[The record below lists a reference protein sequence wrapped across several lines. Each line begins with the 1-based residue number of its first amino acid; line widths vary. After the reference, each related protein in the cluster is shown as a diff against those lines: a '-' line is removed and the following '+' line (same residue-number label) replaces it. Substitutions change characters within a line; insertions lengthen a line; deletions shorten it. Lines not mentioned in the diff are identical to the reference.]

1 MTGGTPV
8 HRNMNDRFRHLLR
21 RHFGL
26 ARAAQAA
33 LAVVLALVLAG
44 PALSAVSRAAP
55 VASFTFSPSDPVQ
68 GEPVRFTSTSTD
80 PDNDIDRTRWDLDND
95 GSFDDGSSTTVTRAY
110 TCSSS
115 TSSCSKTVR
124 LRVEDEDENV
134 RTTSRTFTVRPN
146 AAPVASFTSDPES
159 PETGEQVTF
168 TSTSSDPDGRPLTH
182 RWDTD
187 NDGSFDDG
195 TGSQATRSYPNNET
209 RTVRLQVT
217 DSGGSVQTATRSI
230 TIRNRKPVASF
241 NVSAT
246 EVDTGQ
252 SIQFTSTSTDPD
264 GTVTARD
271 WDFNGDGV
279 TDATGS
285 SVSRSFADN
294 GTPTVTLKVTDND
307 GDSSTAS
314 RQVTI
319 RNRPPVAGFNLSAR
333 EFDTGDAVQFTS
345 TSSDPDGTVSSTE
358 WDFDG
363 DGATDAT
370 GSSVSHSF
378 SDDRTWT
385 VTLKVTDDDGASR
398 STSNEVTARNRPP
411 RASFDWSPEQPVTGE
426 EVVFTSTSNDP
437 DDEIEEY
444 EWDLDGDGQFNDG
457 DGPQARR
464 SFGEPGTY
472 TVGLRV
478 TDDDGKSSAAFET
491 IEVAPRPPPPPQNPA
506 GPAPGTSPGT
516 GNALGGLIAPF
527 PSVRIRGV
535 TTVTGARIDLL
546 RVRTPGG
553 TRVLVRC
560 KGRDCPWRRRLLRAR
575 FGANV
580 VRVLR
585 VPGFKRRRVRA
596 GTVIEVFVIA
606 RGRIGKYTRFRIR
619 RLNMAPVRV
628 DRCTARGVARVRRC
642 PA

>member
-1 MTGGTPV
+1 MTGGTSV
-8 HRNMNDRFRHLLR
+8 HWNVNDLFRQLIRRHL
-21 RHFGL
+21 GL

-33 LAVVLALVLAG
+33 LAVVLALVIAG
-44 PALSAVSRAAP
+44 PAASAVSRAAP

-95 GSFDDGSSTTVTRAY
+95 GSFDDGSSTTVTRSY
-110 TCSSS
+110 TCSSA
-115 TSSCSKTVR
+115 TSSCSQTVR

-134 RTTSRTFTVRPN
+134 RTASRTFTVTPN
-146 AAPVASFTSDPES
+146 SPPVAAFSANPES
-159 PETGEQVTF
+159 PETSEQFTL
-168 TSTSSDPDGRPLTH
+168 TSTSSDPDGRPVVE
-182 RWDTD
+182 RWDTNNNGSYTDATGRQITLSFPD
-187 NDGSFDDG
+187 NG
-195 TGSQATRSYPNNET
+195 
-209 RTVRLQVT
+209 VRRIGLQVT
-217 DSGGSVQTATRSI
+217 DSGGLVRTTFLDI

-246 EVDTGQ
+246 EIDTGE

-264 GTVTARD
+264 GTVSQRE

-279 TDATGS
+279 TDATGN
-285 SVSRSFADN
+285 SVSRTFADN
-294 GTPTVTLKVTDND
+294 GTPTITLKVTDND

-314 RQVTI
+314 RQVTV
-319 RNRPPVAGFNLSAR
+319 RNRPPVAGFNLSAG
-333 EFDTGDAVQFTS
+333 EVDTGEPVQFTS

-398 STSNEVTARNRPP
+398 STSREVTARNRPP
-411 RASFDWSPEQPVTGE
+411 RASFDWSPDEPVTGE

-444 EWDLDGDGQFNDG
+444 EWDLDGDGDFNDG
-457 DGPQARR
+457 DGPEARR

-478 TDDDGKSSAAFET
+478 RDDNGRTSAAFET
-491 IEVAPRPPPPPQNPA
+491 IEVAPRPAPPPQNPSGPA
-506 GPAPGTSPGT
+506 PAPGTGT
-516 GNALGGLIAPF
+516 DNALGGLISPF

-546 RVRTPGG
+546 SVRTPGG

-619 RLNMAPVRV
+619 RLNMGPIRV

-642 PA
+642 PT